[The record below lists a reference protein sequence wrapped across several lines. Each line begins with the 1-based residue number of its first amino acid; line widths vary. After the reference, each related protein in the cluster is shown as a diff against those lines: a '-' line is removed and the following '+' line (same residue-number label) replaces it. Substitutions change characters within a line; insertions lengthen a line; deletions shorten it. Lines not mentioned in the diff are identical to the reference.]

1 MVCVGLLKVEL
12 KPDEDFVCKI
22 CARKGDTEKAAFAG
36 NSNNN
41 SSGSSSSGGG
51 GVASAVGTRS
61 AAGSS
66 TSPPQGVGVGQAK
79 VKRTTTRS
87 L

>member
-22 CARKGDTEKAAFAG
+22 CARKTNDGD
-36 NSNNN
+36 
-41 SSGSSSSGGG
+41 G
-51 GVASAVGTRS
+51 GVVGTRGGNAS
-61 AAGSS
+61 Q
-66 TSPPQGVGVGQAK
+66 TK
-79 VKRTTTRS
+79 VKRTATRS